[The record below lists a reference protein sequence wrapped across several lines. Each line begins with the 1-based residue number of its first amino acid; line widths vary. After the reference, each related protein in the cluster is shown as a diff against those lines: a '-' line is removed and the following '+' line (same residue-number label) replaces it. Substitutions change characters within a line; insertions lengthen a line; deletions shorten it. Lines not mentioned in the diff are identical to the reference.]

1 MKAIQRILV
10 GAVGALG
17 LGLGY
22 HFFFSS
28 SLDRRVRE
36 HGETMTRHE
45 AALDRHDTEIEAA
58 RNDAEDN
65 TKRIELLESEL
76 RKTQTELT
84 QTQKDVE
91 AHEAK
96 VKELDTDSR
105 KNSEQLAHL
114 RGELNALRS
123 KFAELEGNQTRLQR
137 AVAESRQLIRT
148 RLEHIEQ
155 RLGISAPDP

>member
-1 MKAIQRILV
+1 MKAIQKILV

-36 HGETMTRHE
+36 HDETMTRHE
-45 AALDRHDTEIEAA
+45 AALDRHDIEIEVA
-58 RNDAEDN
+58 RKDAKDN
-65 TKRIELLESEL
+65 SKRIEILESEL
-76 RKTQTELT
+76 QKTQTELA

-105 KNSEQLAHL
+105 ENSEQLARL
-114 RGELNALRS
+114 KLELNALRT
-123 KFAELEGNQTRLQR
+123 KFAELEQNQVRLQG
-137 AVAESRQLIRT
+137 AVAESRQVIKT
-148 RLEHIEQ
+148 RLEQIEQ
-155 RLGISAPDP
+155 RLGIGTVEP